1 MTDPVLTEIVRQ
13 GLTSAAEQMKIAL
26 RRTAFSPIVYDM
38 LDFCCALYDREIRL
52 LAQAQATPL
61 FLGTMNFCV
70 EACVEASGGP
80 EALEPG
86 DVIFSSYAYDIG
98 SHPQDAAIVVP
109 FFLEGELVGYAAVK
123 AHHMDLGAKEPFC
136 TDTTDNFQE
145 GTIFP
150 GVRLYR
156 AGVRQEDIYRIL
168 LANSRLPD
176 ALTGDL
182 NAQIIGAEAGIRATL
197 RLIERYGLADFR
209 EAVDHVLDHGEDTM
223 RRFLRGIPEGRYTA
237 SGALD
242 SDGISDALVP
252 FEITVEVGDDDVT
265 IDFESSPPEQAGP
278 INCPLPTTVSAARLA
293 IIALSGSGDSV
304 NEGSFRPI
312 AVRTRERTMFHPL
325 APAPIYLY
333 GWPAAQAIDVIHLAL
348 ADTRPDATRAGSG
361 GDFCGFVWWGTDT
374 DSDFWAGGTDHVTGQ
389 GASSDGDG
397 GAPLMHISFSG
408 MRNTP
413 VETLELRYPLVT
425 ERFELAPDTGGAG
438 RYRGGSGIDVRYRML
453 EAAAFTSPI
462 ERRKTPP
469 WGLYGGRPGR
479 PNGLHVERP
488 DGSTETLGKTT
499 AFDVPPGSVVQFSIA
514 GGGGFGPPEERDPE
528 LIEADIRDGYVT
540 DSAARADYPHAF

>member
-1 MTDPVLTEIVRQ
+1 
-13 GLTSAAEQMKIAL
+13 
-26 RRTAFSPIVYDM
+26 
-38 LDFCCALYDREIRL
+38 
-52 LAQAQATPL
+52 
-61 FLGTMNFCV
+61 
-70 EACVEASGGP
+70 
-80 EALEPG
+80 
-86 DVIFSSYAYDIG
+86 
-98 SHPQDAAIVVP
+98 
-109 FFLEGELVGYAAVK
+109 
-123 AHHMDLGAKEPFC
+123 MDLGAKEPFC

-333 GWPAAQAIDVIHLAL
+333 GWPAAQAIDVIHRAL
-348 ADTRPDATRAGSG
+348 SRHAAG
-361 GDFCGFVWWGTDT
+361 GD
-374 DSDFWAGGTDHVTGQ
+374 AGRQRRRLLRLRLV
-389 GASSDGDG
+389 GDG
-397 GAPLMHISFSG
+397 HGQRL
-408 MRNTP
+408 
-413 VETLELRYPLVT
+413 L
-425 ERFELAPDTGGAG
+425 
-438 RYRGGSGIDVRYRML
+438 
-453 EAAAFTSPI
+453 
-462 ERRKTPP
+462 
-469 WGLYGGRPGR
+469 GGRNGSRHGPGR
-479 PNGLHVERP
+479 IRP
-488 DGSTETLGKTT
+488 T
-499 AFDVPPGSVVQFSIA
+499 A
-514 GGGGFGPPEERDPE
+514 
-528 LIEADIRDGYVT
+528 T
-540 DSAARADYPHAF
+540 AALR